1 MAPETAPPWE
11 LHQCEASFSHLFL
24 TVRIEHVCSWQDAR
38 FFVPGIS
45 LIGVGACHGI
55 PHYVHTYHI
64 TKPLIVTDKGIVN
77 TGILKIITDILDGD
91 NIPYSIYDKTV
102 PNPTDENVTEG
113 VAQYKADG
121 CDGLISIGGGSSHDC
136 CKGIGSCFPTAARFI
151 SMKAC
156 KVTTAAA
163 LHRHQHDG
171 GHRFGTDALLRDHR

>member
-1 MAPETAPPWE
+1 MSVPGKM
-11 LHQCEASFSHLFL
+11 HS
-24 TVRIEHVCSWQDAR
+24 

-121 CDGLISIGGGSSHDC
+121 CDGL
-136 CKGIGSCFPTAARFI
+136 TVAR
-151 SMKAC
+151 A
-156 KVTTAAA
+156 
-163 LHRHQHDG
+163 
-171 GHRFGTDALLRDHR
+171 

>member
-1 MAPETAPPWE
+1 MSVPGKM
-11 LHQCEASFSHLFL
+11 HS
-24 TVRIEHVCSWQDAR
+24 

-113 VAQYKADG
+113 VA
-121 CDGLISIGGGSSHDC
+121 SIR
-136 CKGIGSCFPTAARFI
+136 PTARRPDFHRRRSSAR
-151 SMKAC
+151 
-156 KVTTAAA
+156 
-163 LHRHQHDG
+163 LLQGHRHPAFQ
-171 GHRFGTDALLRDHR
+171 RRRDLSV